1 MIPKETIDKIFDAVR
16 IDEVV
21 SDFLPLKKRG
31 VNLLGLCPFHNE
43 KTPSFTVSPAKGI
56 FKCFG
61 CGESGNS
68 VHFVM
73 KHENMTYPEALR
85 YLAAKYG
92 IEVVEEKQTD
102 EDLQRQAEKD
112 SLMNV
117 VSFAQNYF
125 HKTLLENEE
134 GQAIGLQYFYERGI
148 SDHLI
153 EKFQLGYSLESWD
166 AMQRAA
172 QENGYKKEQLLQSG
186 LIVETEDHKIYDR
199 FRGRVIFPI
208 HNLTGRPI
216 AFGGRI
222 LDSSKSKAK
231 YVNSPESEIYHK
243 SDVLYGIHLAR
254 TAIVKETNCYLV
266 EGYTDVISMHGAG
279 VENVVASS
287 GTSLTTGQIKLLKRY
302 TSLITILYDG
312 DAAGLKAAFRGID
325 MIIEEGLNVR
335 LVLFPEGEDP
345 DSFARKNSSADLQ
358 KFLKENAKDFI
369 LFKSELLSQE
379 AGNDPLKKAAMIK
392 DIVGTI
398 ALVPE
403 NINRLLFVR
412 QASEIVNIEEQILIN
427 EVNKIRRGK
436 FFKGTTTEETA
447 SFTPPTPKQSQQPE
461 LIKDNRNAHEREI
474 VRVLL
479 NYAGLEFHP
488 GLSKIPSMNQLD
500 LEVKYPVA
508 HFIVGS
514 MTEDD
519 IKIVTDKNLE
529 QIFNEFKEALS
540 QENIPTEQYFTNHVD
555 ESIRQTA
562 IDLITS
568 PFDLHKW
575 DNDKIGIEV
584 NKEDSPMVLSRL
596 VVAAVLSLKM
606 KVVDLLLNDIK
617 ERLKIESEPQQVSE
631 IQKNY
636 IILVTVRNKISS
648 ELGRVVIP

>member
-31 VNLLGLCPFHNE
+31 INLLGLCPFHNE

-85 YLAAKYG
+85 YLASKYG
-92 IEVVEEKQTD
+92 IEVIEEKQTD
-102 EDLQRQAEKD
+102 EDLQKQAEKD

-125 HKTLLENEE
+125 HKTLLEHEE

-148 SDHLI
+148 SDYLI

-166 AMQRAA
+166 ALQRVAL
-172 QENGYKKEQLLQSG
+172 ENGYKKDQLLQSG

-208 HNLTGRPI
+208 HNITGRPI

-266 EGYTDVISMHGAG
+266 EGYTDVISLHGAG

-335 LVLFPEGEDP
+335 LVLFPQGEDP
-345 DSFARKNSSADLQ
+345 DSFARKNTSAELQ
-358 KFLKENAKDFI
+358 NFLKENTKDFI

-392 DIVGTI
+392 DIVGSI

-403 NINRLLFVR
+403 NINRLLFIR
-412 QASEIVNIEEQILIN
+412 QASEIVNIEEQILVN

-436 FFKGTTTEETA
+436 FFKGA
-447 SFTPPTPKQSQQPE
+447 AQDDSPPIAPPSPKQSQQPE
-461 LIKDNRNAHEREI
+461 LLKDNRNLYEREVI
-474 VRVLL
+474 RVLL
-479 NYAGLEFHP
+479 NYAKLEFQP
-488 GLSKIPSMNQLD
+488 GLSKIPSMTNFD

-508 HFIVGS
+508 HFIIGS
-514 MTEDD
+514 LLEDD
-519 IKIVTDKNLE
+519 IKIISDKSLE
-529 QIFNEFKEALS
+529 QIFQEYKEALPQDS
-540 QENIPTEQYFTNHVD
+540 VPSEQYFTNHPD
-555 ESIRQTA
+555 ENIRQTA

-568 PFDLHKW
+568 PYELHQW
-575 DNDKIGIEV
+575 SRV
-584 NKEDSPMVLSRL
+584 NIDVTKEDYPMVLSRL
-596 VVAAVLSLKM
+596 VIASVFALKT
-606 KVVDLLLNDIK
+606 KIVDLLLKD
-617 ERLKIESEPQQVSE
+617 LLESQKTETDPQQVTN

-636 IILVTVRNKISS
+636 MVLITVRNKIAT
-648 ELGRVVIP
+648 ELGRVVLP

>member
-1 MIPKETIDKIFDAVR
+1 LIPKETIDKIFDAVR